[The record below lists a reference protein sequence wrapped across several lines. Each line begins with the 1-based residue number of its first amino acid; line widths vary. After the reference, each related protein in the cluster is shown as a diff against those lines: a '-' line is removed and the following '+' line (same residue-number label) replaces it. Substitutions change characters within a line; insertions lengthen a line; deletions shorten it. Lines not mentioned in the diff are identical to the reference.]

1 MWYILLCIST
11 YILTFAAV
19 LLTINTTL
27 MKQKPISLKLDFDA
41 QAFLE
46 REVAFTSQP
55 RNRVINRAIILYCN
69 LARLQRDHTI
79 GTVSDKQ
86 FNQEVQRL
94 LSIITTVWS

>member
-1 MWYILLCIST
+1 MYISK

-55 RNRVINRAIILYCN
+55 RNRVINRAIVLYCN
-69 LARLQRDHTI
+69 LARQQRDFTNGSI
-79 GTVSDKQ
+79 TEKQ
-86 FNQEVQRL
+86 FNQEVHRL

>member
-1 MWYILLCIST
+1 
-11 YILTFAAV
+11 
-19 LLTINTTL
+19 

-46 REVAFTSQP
+46 REVAFTSIP

-69 LARLQRDHTI
+69 LARLQRDFANGRITE
-79 GTVSDKQ
+79 KQ
-86 FNQEVQRL
+86 FNKEVHRL

>member
-1 MWYILLCIST
+1 MCIPK

-27 MKQKPISLKLDFDA
+27 MKQKALSLKLDYDA

-46 REVAFTSQP
+46 REVAFSSQP
-55 RNRVINRAIILYCN
+55 RNRVINRAIVLYCN
-69 LARLQRDHTI
+69 LARQQRDYVNGSI
-79 GTVSDKQ
+79 AENQ
-86 FNQEVQRL
+86 FNQEVHRL